1 MEKQLSFS
9 TPDIESCIEAAKTTF
24 DENVLAYMLLEIEN
38 SIRMRYADD
47 ALVSALEEYGVFHN
61 EQCLRLAWF
70 ANTEQTLHKLRSMLF
85 ECSSYRMTSKLID
98 AHILSK
104 QASNAKEVADLRAA
118 LYADIKSHNQ

>member
-47 ALVSALEEYGVFHN
+47 ALVSVLEEYGIFHN

-70 ANTEQTLHKLRSMLF
+70 ANTEKTLQKLRSMLF

-98 AHILSK
+98 MQILSK

-118 LYADIKSHNQ
+118 LYVGISSSKR